1 MVPYS
6 SYIDAIGLGGTSPP
20 PYVTIDFLSQS
31 FKNFETTLRM
41 LEAEQLKH
49 IEEASCLRSVAKNNM
64 VVTKI
69 IADSLQKDVKRAVKF
84 DFSAHKVFPMIKF
97 AT

>member
-1 MVPYS
+1 MPYT
-6 SYIDAIGLGGTSPP
+6 SYVDAIGLAGATPP

-31 FKNFETTLRM
+31 FKNFETTLKM
-41 LEAEQLKH
+41 LESEQLKNN
-49 IEEASCLRSVAKNNM
+49 EEANSLRSVAKNNM

-69 IADSLQKDVKRAVKF
+69 LADSLQKEIKRAVKF
-84 DFSAHKVFPMIKF
+84 DFTAHKVFPMIKF